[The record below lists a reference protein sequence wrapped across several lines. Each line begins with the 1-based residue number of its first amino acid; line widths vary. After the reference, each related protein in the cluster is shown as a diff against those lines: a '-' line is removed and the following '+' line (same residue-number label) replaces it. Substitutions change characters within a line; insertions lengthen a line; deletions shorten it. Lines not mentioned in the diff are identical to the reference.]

1 MKRIITIGREF
12 GAGGGEL
19 GRRLARELGIAY
31 YDRDIILR
39 TAKASMLQDLEKGK
53 PTEVRMINGYVCQT
67 GDKYGIETPF
77 NDKVVEIVT
86 KIEKGE
92 LPLSMDNVNLFDRKL
107 FDYELY
113 HV

>member
-1 MKRIITIGREF
+1 MFNADQEMFLTM
-12 GAGGGEL
+12 
-19 GRRLARELGIAY
+19 Y
-31 YDRDIILR
+31 SDMR

-67 GDKYGIETPF
+67 ATSTASK
-77 NDKVVEIVT
+77 
-86 KIEKGE
+86 
-92 LPLSMDNVNLFDRKL
+92 PLLTTRWWRLSPRLKRASCPVHGQRELFDRKL